1 MVFDALSS
9 VPASDSSNK
18 TSSQR
23 PDLRNLARSLFVEHE
38 PAELPEKREGDLRL
52 VTLNVA
58 HGRKRG
64 PHQVLQPK
72 VKLESNLRQ
81 VAEALREAEPDI
93 VALQEADGP
102 SSWSGNFDHVEAIA
116 RWSDIPNYF
125 RGEHHQVE
133 MGKLKLDY
141 GTALLSQ
148 RPLARTESW
157 SFAQAWRDTKGF
169 VVGTVEVPEWDGLA
183 VDVISVHLDFIGPHI
198 RRRQVRRMVDELAH
212 RPNPRILLGDLNCS
226 YLEDPKTIDLVVRE
240 LGVRPCHDSQSPTF
254 PSVRP
259 WRRLDWILVSEELHF
274 ADEHLTLPH
283 QVSDHLAVVADVRL
297 RK

>member
-9 VPASDSSNK
+9 VSSSDPARKPPN
-18 TSSQR
+18 TQR
-23 PDLRNLARSLFVEHE
+23 PDLRNLARSLFSERQQV
-38 PAELPEKREGDLRL
+38 ELPDKRDGDVRL

-81 VAEALREAEPDI
+81 VAAALRHAEPDI

-116 RWSDIPNYF
+116 RWSEIPNFF
-125 RGEHHQVE
+125 RGEHHQIE
-133 MGKLKLDY
+133 MGKLKLNY
-141 GTALLSQ
+141 GTALLSH

-169 VVGTVEVPEWDGLA
+169 VVATVEVPEWNGLE

-198 RRRQVRRMVDELAH
+198 RRRQVRRMVDELGH
-212 RPNPRILLGDLNCS
+212 RPYPRILLGDLNCS
-226 YLEDPKTIDLVVRE
+226 YLEDPKTIDLLVNE
-240 LGVRPCHDSQSPTF
+240 LGVHPCHDSQSPTF
-254 PSVRP
+254 PSARP
-259 WRRLDWILVSEELHF
+259 WRRLDWILVSEELSF
-274 ADEHLTLPH
+274 SSEHLTLPQ
-283 QVSDHLAVVADVRL
+283 QVSDHLAVVADVSL
-297 RK
+297 R